1 VAGARDLVHRRCR
14 SEFREACSGWGVV
27 REIARAFR
35 DEGFAPAAGTASP
48 DGSDEGWYGDGERRG
63 TFDRYVNDVNWTDP
77 GEVRRTLNVFEQILG
92 WVPADADYRQTL
104 IRLLQRDGYRV
115 DEHGRIWGGSTAAL
129 AELPLEA
136 LTEPGAILE
145 HLDRIAEATD
155 RDPVLAISGAKALIE
170 ATTKL
175 TLHELGEPVD
185 ERADLPALIKRAQKA
200 LGLHPEVLAPD
211 AKGAEVIKRVLSG
224 LSQIAVGVAELRNL
238 YGPDHG
244 RSRPV
249 TGLGPRHAHLAVGTA
264 TTYCRMLLETLA
276 TRRANGSPA
285 S

>member
-1 VAGARDLVHRRCR
+1 
-14 SEFREACSGWGVV
+14 VV
-27 REIARAFR
+27 REIERAFE
-35 DEGFAPAAGTASP
+35 DEGLDPAGEDDAANP
-48 DGSDEGWYGDGERRG
+48 DGWYVDGQRRG
-63 TFDRYVNDVNWTDP
+63 TFDRYTHAVDWTSLDD
-77 GEVRRTLNVFEQILG
+77 VRRVLNVFEQILG
-92 WVPADADYRQTL
+92 WIPDDAADYGRTL
-104 IRLLQRDGYRV
+104 IGLLRRDGYHV
-115 DEHGRIWGGSTAAL
+115 DDRGRIRGGSAAAL

-136 LTEPGAILE
+136 LTDPGAILE
-145 HLDRIAEATD
+145 HLDRITEATD
-155 RDPVLAISGAKALIE
+155 QDPVLAISGAKALIE

-185 ERADLPALIKRAQKA
+185 ERAELPALVKQAQKA

-224 LSQIAVGVAELRNL
+224 LSQIAVSVAELRNL

-249 TGLGPRHAHLAVGTA
+249 TGLGSRHAHLAVGA
-264 TTYCRMLLETLA
+264 AATYCRMLLETLA
-276 TRRANGSPA
+276 ARQATRSKA